1 MPLLAAL
8 STAHCKVYAVDEGY
22 NQLAWKLRT
31 DDRVIVLEKTNARYL
46 DQNIIP
52 EQADMLT
59 ADVSFISLTLAMPSV
74 IQNLLKDGGEIVC
87 LIKPQFE
94 AGREL
99 VGKGGI
105 VRDPEVH
112 HQVVN
117 KVLSCFNSLEA
128 GVQALDYSPIT
139 GSDGNIEYLLYAIK
153 GQTPSQIDINQII
166 NAAHQNFRKQ

>member
-1 MPLLAAL
+1 MP
-8 STAHCKVYAVDEGY
+8 
-22 NQLAWKLRT
+22 N
-31 DDRVIVLEKTNARYL
+31 
-46 DQNIIP
+46 
-52 EQADMLT
+52 
-59 ADVSFISLTLAMPSV
+59 
-74 IQNLLKDGGEIVC
+74 
-87 LIKPQFE
+87 KPQFE

-166 NAAHQNFRKQ
+166 NAAHQNFRKP